1 MYDIIFIGDT
11 SFHNTVWQTYKS
23 RFPAIKSAKDIETA
37 KRICLTKM
45 FWVVWPDIEISKDFD
60 FDYSVD
66 QWNDMYIHVFK
77 NNESYDGVCL
87 IPKIAD
93 VTDKELQ
100 HRFFRNK
107 KEVDIVA
114 SFPRWYD
121 VFNIETYQDYE
132 NALQNSKTEM
142 FWMSSNN
149 LKIDNDLV
157 NSFYIP
163 HYESID
169 RKQNHAFV
177 HRVDGNDLYN
187 GVFLCSKHAPLNK
200 REVEYRFP
208 VNRKE
213 WDIVASGPVQYDV
226 FEIDTYEEYEYAL
239 KNSKTEMFWMSSANL
254 TADIP
259 DVYFSFDNEYD
270 RKQNHAFVHR
280 VDGNDLYNGVFLCS
294 KHVPLSKREVDH
306 RFPVNRKEWDI
317 VASGPTEYEK
327 FYVDTYEEYTAAFEN
342 SSTEMFW
349 IIPSN
354 INVENDFKFDT
365 YFTHDNTYDRLINH
379 VFLNGKYHDG
389 IVLCSKKT
397 RISQR
402 EWHFR
407 FIAAKK
413 EHNILASTP
422 APYDVVF
429 ISYQEPDA
437 DKNYQ
442 KLLEKIPTAKRVHGV
457 KGIHQAHIAAAKLC
471 STPMIWIVDGDAN
484 IVEDFNFDYQVP
496 AWQYTHVHVWRSKN
510 PVNGLVYGYG
520 GVKLFPRELTLDMDI
535 TKPDMTTSI
544 SDKFVAVKEI
554 SNITGFNTGEFE
566 TWKSA
571 FRECCKLASKVIDRQ
586 KDDETERRL
595 KIWTSIGRDKPF
607 GEYALKGA
615 REGMAYGQSNKGN
628 TEALKLINNFDW
640 LKEQFDGNI

>member
-1 MYDIIFIGDT
+1 
-11 SFHNTVWQTYKS
+11 
-23 RFPAIKSAKDIETA
+23 
-37 KRICLTKM
+37 
-45 FWVVWPDIEISKDFD
+45 
-60 FDYSVD
+60 
-66 QWNDMYIHVFK
+66 
-77 NNESYDGVCL
+77 
-87 IPKIAD
+87 
-93 VTDKELQ
+93 
-100 HRFFRNK
+100 
-107 KEVDIVA
+107 
-114 SFPRWYD
+114 
-121 VFNIETYQDYE
+121 
-132 NALQNSKTEM
+132 M
-142 FWMSSNN
+142 FWMSSAN
-149 LKIDNDLV
+149 LTADIPDVYFSFDNE
-157 NSFYIP
+157 Y
-163 HYESID
+163 D

-177 HRVDGNDLYN
+177 HRVDGKDLYN
-187 GVFLCSKHAPLNK
+187 GVFLCSKHVSLNK

-226 FEIDTYEEYEYAL
+226 FEIDTYEEYTAAFE
-239 KNSKTEMFWMSSANL
+239 NSSTEMFWMSSANL

-520 GVKLFPRELTLDMDI
+520 GVKLFPRELTLDMDV